1 MVLLFSRAKAHFDA
15 PAPEGVGKAS
25 SVRDGPKAGIAVSAL
40 KAFVEQDKTVVP
52 VEHQIAGGNTAGPLG
67 LCWQCV

>member
-1 MVLLFSRAKAHFDA
+1 MVLLFSQAEGHFDA

-25 SVRDGPKAGIAVSAL
+25 SVRDGPEAGIAVSAL

-52 VEHQIAGGNTAGPLG
+52 VEHQIAGGNMAWPLG
-67 LCWQCV
+67 VCGQCI